1 MSIRTRI
8 VPVLPLLLG
17 GLWLAPSVSGA
28 ETSPVQC
35 AANDDRVWVYDS
47 LTSFSVE
54 LRLKCGD
61 QVEIISRVKGYVK
74 IRTEGGK
81 EGYVPDAALPNL
93 PPYVDPQAMPVGGLA
108 SMVRPRTSA
117 PVHPAAAPES
127 PANASVKAASPE
139 ATAVMTIEPLPSS
152 PSPTSASPSGAASPS
167 VVSASAVAGPSAI
180 APRVKPVSVAPKKTV
195 KPAIKKPAAPQLPPA
210 SSSTS
215 SSASAASPATG
226 KSSPQK
232 PSENSNVQVVILSSG
247 PSNTTPRIESAVEKS
262 PMPIDASAGMKK
274 SSAAPGIRSVA
285 DSSDSEDDPDVQP
298 EDQSADPACH
308 VFFSAYGLAPAQ
320 YRWIAQNRQK
330 RFPGICPASSPSKVD
345 FVILFTHDADVFSS
359 ALPDAIHVD
368 KNGFSDFSPLT
379 TVDTALLP
387 EAEADK
393 AHHQYVWVFQMKRG
407 AFDPAKFSPRRHP
420 QFTKY
425 ESNSLT
431 ASHATDRI
439 AEDAFEFIE
448 GLGVTR

>member
-1 MSIRTRI
+1 MSIRTRFI
-8 VPVLPLLLG
+8 AVVPLLLG
-17 GLWLAPSVSGA
+17 GLWLAPSVSAA

-74 IRTEGGK
+74 IRTEAGK

-117 PVHPAAAPES
+117 PAHPAAAPES

-139 ATAVMTIEPLPSS
+139 ATAVMTIEPVPSS
-152 PSPTSASPSGAASPS
+152 PSLTSPSPSAAPS

-180 APRVKPVSVAPKKTV
+180 APRVKPVSVVPKKTA
-195 KPAIKKPAAPQLPPA
+195 KPAVKKPTAPQPP
-210 SSSTS
+210 SSSTVTS
-215 SSASAASPATG
+215 STASAASPATG
-226 KSSPQK
+226 KSAPQK
-232 PSENSNVQVVILSSG
+232 ASDNSNVEVVILSSG
-247 PSNTTPRIESAVEKS
+247 PTNTTPRIESAVEKS
-262 PMPIDASAGMKK
+262 AGPMDASAGMKK
-274 SSAAPGIRSVA
+274 SPAAPGIRPVA

-330 RFPGICPASSPSKVD
+330 KFPGICPAPGPSKVD

-379 TVDTALLP
+379 TVDTALIP

-407 AFDPAKFSPRRHP
+407 AFDPSKFSPRRHP

>member
-1 MSIRTRI
+1 MSIRTRFI
-8 VPVLPLLLG
+8 PVLPLLLG
-17 GLWLAPSVSGA
+17 GLWLAPSLSAA

-47 LTSFSVE
+47 LASFSVE

-61 QVEIISRVKGYVK
+61 QVEIISRVKGYVR

-127 PANASVKAASPE
+127 PANVTVKAAAPE
-139 ATAVMTIEPLPSS
+139 ATAVMTIEPLPTS
-152 PSPTSASPSGAASPS
+152 PSPSAAPS
-167 VVSASAVAGPSAI
+167 VVSASAVAGPSAV
-180 APRVKPVSVAPKKTV
+180 APRVKPVSVAPKKTA
-195 KPAIKKPAAPQLPPA
+195 KPAAKKPAAPQPPPP

-232 PSENSNVQVVILSSG
+232 ASENSNVQVVILSSG
-247 PSNTTPRIESAVEKS
+247 PANTVPRIESAVEKS
-262 PMPIDASAGMKK
+262 PMPMDASAGMKK
-274 SSAAPGIRSVA
+274 SSAAPGIRPVA
-285 DSSDSEDDPDVQP
+285 DSSDSEDDPEVQP
-298 EDQSADPACH
+298 EDQSADPACR

-330 RFPGICPASSPSKVD
+330 RFPGICPASSPSRVD
-345 FVILFTHDADVFSS
+345 FVILFTHDVDIFSS
-359 ALPDAIHVD
+359 TLPDAIHVD
-368 KNGFSDFSPLT
+368 KNGFSDFSPMT
-379 TVDTALLP
+379 TVDTALIP

-393 AHHQYVWVFQMKRG
+393 AHHQYVWVFQIKRG

-420 QFTKY
+420 QFTKN

-439 AEDAFEFIE
+439 AEDAFQFIE
-448 GLGVTR
+448 EQGATR